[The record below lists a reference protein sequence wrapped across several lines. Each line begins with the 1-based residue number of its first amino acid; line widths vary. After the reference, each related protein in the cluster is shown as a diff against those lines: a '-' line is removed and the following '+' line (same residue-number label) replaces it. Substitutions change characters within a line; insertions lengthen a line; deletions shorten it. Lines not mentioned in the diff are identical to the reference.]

1 MYRSMSFQKRFQTPY
16 INSKN
21 RDTNLGSEANFTVH
35 FKNPIFVGSE
45 GFDTLHV
52 EQILVRRSFH
62 NVRSVNNV
70 IAFTDSVGD
79 KTATL
84 TNGNYT
90 YATLAVEIA
99 AVMTA
104 ASADTWNCAYSESL
118 DVFTLGTTAT
128 GKIRGSDSNFTARKL
143 LGWDNLDTSTGSGF
157 TSIFSPAIE
166 PENLM
171 LKFYFDENYYTSI
184 IGNLNNFSASI
195 PVTSDAG
202 KVIVYKPDTP
212 YFVGT
217 FEDNTNLS
225 KIRVEIYD
233 VDFET
238 AVIDMRGGH
247 TQLQL
252 RFS

>member
-1 MYRSMSFQKRFQTPY
+1 MSFQKRFQTPY

-21 RDTNLGSEANFTVH
+21 RDVNFGSESNFTVS
-35 FKNPIFVGSE
+35 FKNPIYVGTE
-45 GFDTLHV
+45 GFNKLHL
-52 EQILVRRSFH
+52 EQVILRRSFF

-70 IAFTDSVGD
+70 IAFADTGGD
-79 KTATL
+79 LTASL
-84 TNGNYT
+84 TNRNYT
-90 YATLAVEIA
+90 HLELASEIA
-99 AVMTA
+99 TVMTA
-104 ASADTWNCAYSESL
+104 ASVDTWTCGYSQTL
-118 DVFTLGTTAT
+118 DIFTIGTDAS
-128 GKIRGSDSNFTARKL
+128 GQIRGSDVAFTARKL
-143 LGWDNLDTSTGSGF
+143 LGWNNVDTIVANGF
-157 TSIFSPAIE
+157 TSPLSPAIK

-195 PVTSDAG
+195 PVTSDA
-202 KVIVYKPDTP
+202 KEVIVYKPDTP
-212 YFVGT
+212 YFVST

-238 AVIDMRGGH
+238 EVIDMRGGY